1 MKLKEFIWEE
11 LQKRSAVLVVVSL
24 RKDLFSRIQ
33 SSLDHPKDGEP
44 FDSERKKRRELL
56 QQALEQLQHRSAT
69 EAIELNFGGFAPAIE
84 TVIKEVVTDVIAG
97 SMK

>member
-11 LQKRSAVLVVVSL
+11 LQKRSAVLVVASL

-44 FDSERKKRRELL
+44 FDSDREKRRKLL
-56 QQALEQLQHRSAT
+56 QQALEQLQHSSAA
-69 EAIELNFGGFAPAIE
+69 EAVELNFGGFAPAIE
-84 TVIKEVVTDVIAG
+84 TVIKEVVKDVIAG
-97 SMK
+97 SIK